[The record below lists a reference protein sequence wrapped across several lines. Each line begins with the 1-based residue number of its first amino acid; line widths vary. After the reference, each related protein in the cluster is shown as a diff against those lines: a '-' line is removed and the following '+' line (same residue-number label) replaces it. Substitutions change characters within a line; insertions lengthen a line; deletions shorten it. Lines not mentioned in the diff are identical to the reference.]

1 MNTTHTRCGRTRS
14 RVGKWLINRKLRKLE
29 LNEVQKQQ
37 LDTVFDIAHSAYED
51 KRSSRH
57 AMHQQISEV
66 TTAQGFD
73 RDRAIDL
80 IHTAR
85 EQEAARTEEVVQAF
99 GDLYDTL
106 SPQQQEQ
113 ALSMWEKRGRCF
125 RH

>member
-1 MNTTHTRCGRTRS
+1 MNTKHTRCGRTRS
-14 RVGKWLINRKLRKLE
+14 RFGKWLINRKLE
-29 LNEVQKQQ
+29 LNDTQKQQ

-66 TTAQGFD
+66 MTAQGFD

-80 IHTAR
+80 IRTTR
-85 EQEAARTEEVVQAF
+85 EQEASRAEEVVQAF

-106 SPQQQEQ
+106 TPKQQEQ
-113 ALSMWEKRGRCF
+113 AQAMWDKRGHCF

>member
-14 RVGKWLINRKLRKLE
+14 RFGKWLINRKLHKLE
-29 LNEVQKQQ
+29 LNDAQKQQ

-66 TTAQGFD
+66 MTAQGFD

-80 IHTAR
+80 IRTTR
-85 EQEAARTEEVVQAF
+85 EQEVSKAEEVVLAC

-113 ALSMWEKRGRCF
+113 AQAMWEQRGRCF